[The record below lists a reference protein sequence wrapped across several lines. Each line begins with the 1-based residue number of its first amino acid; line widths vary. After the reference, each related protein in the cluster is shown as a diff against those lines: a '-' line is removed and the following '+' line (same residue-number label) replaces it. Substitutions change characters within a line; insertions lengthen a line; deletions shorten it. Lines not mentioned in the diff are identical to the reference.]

1 MTTENRTPRAIP
13 WKRIAIASGIVLTVL
28 IIFTLITDRWV
39 INDLTDPLK
48 DKSLNAVPE
57 KSSTSVPGMMFT
69 STLINLLQTE
79 FDRPF
84 GGYRPDNVMWFGGI
98 VPMDNVESFQKG
110 VVEVVQRTVIYLKER
125 VSRAGGGSDEFD
137 ELLVKASESLNYKK
151 ESIFLTRWQF
161 KEGLGQLKAYRDN
174 LKISSRFVVRTD
186 SLYDL
191 LRIYRDLLGDTHK
204 NLAKWQEK
212 DGSPV
217 STFDTDNYYYMGLGQ
232 AYATL
237 ALMRAAEVE
246 FKEILEMKGCMIYMK
261 ELETSLAYATDPNPP
276 WIILDG
282 SVNAQFWPNH
292 RSNLETHIN
301 DARFKLVS
309 MMDNI
314 NR

>member
-1 MTTENRTPRAIP
+1 MTAENSPRRAIP
-13 WKRIAIASGIVLTVL
+13 WKRIFIGLGSFLVIL
-28 IIFTLITDRWV
+28 ILFVDVADRWV
-39 INDLTDPLK
+39 INGLTDPLK
-48 DKSLNAVPE
+48 DDSLNAVPE
-57 KSSTSVPGMMFT
+57 KGSRNVPGMVFT

-84 GGYRPDNVMWFGGI
+84 GGYRPDNIVWFGGI
-98 VPMDNVESFQKG
+98 TPLDNVENFQKG

-161 KEGLGQLKAYRDN
+161 KEGLDRLKAYRDN
-174 LKISSRFVVRTD
+174 LKQSSRFIVRTD

-191 LRIYRDLLGDTHK
+191 LRVYRDLLGDTHK
-204 NLAKWQEK
+204 NLAKWKEK

-217 STFDTDNYYYMGLGQ
+217 STFDTDDYYYMGLGQ

-237 ALMRAAEVE
+237 AMMRAAHAE
-246 FKEILEMKGCMIYMK
+246 FHDILKMKGCLGYME
-261 ELETSLAYATDPNPP
+261 ELEASLTYATESNPP

-282 SVNAQFWPNH
+282 SVTAQFWPNH